1 MCSRSITYKIYLFWF
16 LSCFLWF
23 WYFIFD
29 KEKNIFGFSVSF
41 WFPKFVAF
49 DLSNGTFD
57 FRNLSRLISQMTLLI
72 SKSCLLW
79 FLKWHFWFP
88 KFVSFDFSNDT
99 FDFQNLSRLISQMAF
114 LISKMRLIWILSTW
128 QFLWV
133 VRPTQGRGDTQS
145 VVTTRPNEA
154 AKVFWWKM
162 GMCRRIGF
170 GFPKGGFV
178 LSVLNR
184 DIYLWRQQSNHI
196 FTGRDKPFGE
206 KGKYLCYP

>member
-1 MCSRSITYKIYLFWF
+1 MTLLISEICRVWF
-16 LSCFLWF
+16 IKWH
-23 WYFIFD
+23 
-29 KEKNIFGFSVSF
+29 F

-72 SKSCLLW
+72 SKICRVW
-79 FLKWHFWFP
+79 FF
-88 KFVSFDFSNDT
+88 
-99 FDFQNLSRLISQMAF
+99 
-114 LISKMRLIWILSTW
+114 ISKMRLIWILSTW

-145 VVTTRPNEA
+145 MVTTRANEA

-184 DIYLWRQQSNHI
+184 DIYLWRQESNHI
-196 FTGRDKPFGE
+196 FTWSGYTRPARISVTWGFRSRRSHVICEVLLWVQRDKP
-206 KGKYLCYP
+206 

>member
-1 MCSRSITYKIYLFWF
+1 MRS
-16 LSCFLWF
+16 
-23 WYFIFD
+23 FD
-29 KEKNIFGFSVSF
+29 FSN
-41 WFPKFVAF
+41 
-49 DLSNGTFD
+49 DTFD
-57 FRNLSRLISQMTLLI
+57 FRNLSRLIYQMALLI
-72 SKSCLLW
+72 SKICRFW
-79 FLKWHFWFP
+79 FIKWHFWFP
-88 KFVSFDFSNDT
+88 KLVSFDFSNDT

-114 LISKMRLIWILSTW
+114 FISKMRLIWILSTW

-145 VVTTRPNEA
+145 MVTTRANEA

-184 DIYLWRQQSNHI
+184 DIYLWRQESNHI
-196 FTGRDKPFGE
+196 FTWSGYTRPARISVTWGFRSRRSHVICEVLLWVQRDKP
-206 KGKYLCYP
+206 

>member
-1 MCSRSITYKIYLFWF
+1 MRS
-16 LSCFLWF
+16 
-23 WYFIFD
+23 FD
-29 KEKNIFGFSVSF
+29 FSN
-41 WFPKFVAF
+41 
-49 DLSNGTFD
+49 DTFD
-57 FRNLSRLISQMTLLI
+57 FRNLSRLIYQMALLI
-72 SKSCLLW
+72 SKICRFW
-79 FLKWHFWFP
+79 FIKWHFWFP
-88 KFVSFDFSNDT
+88 KLVSFDFSNDT

-145 VVTTRPNEA
+145 MVTTRPNEA

-184 DIYLWRQQSNHI
+184 DIYLWRQESNHI
-196 FTGRDKPFGE
+196 FTWSGYTVWRKKKITLLSLSEDFGHGEAMWYVKFYCGSSVTNLSGDFSHSRTKRHFGE
-206 KGKYLCYP
+206 I